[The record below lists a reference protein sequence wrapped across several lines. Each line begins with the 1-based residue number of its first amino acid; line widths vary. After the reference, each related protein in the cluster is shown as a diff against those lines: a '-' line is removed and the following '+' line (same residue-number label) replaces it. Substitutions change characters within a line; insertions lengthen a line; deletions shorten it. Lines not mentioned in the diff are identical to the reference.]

1 MTTYV
6 ALLRGI
12 NVGGNN
18 KVPMKALAEL
28 FSSLG
33 HRDVV
38 SYIQSGNVVF
48 TTASSSMP
56 ALAAALEAGIS
67 KSFDVKSA
75 VLLRTKSELE
85 SVTKNNPFFTP
96 DADVSKLQVTFLDES
111 PGKSV
116 LDDIEPDACAPDQFV
131 VRKREIY
138 SYCPEGFGRSKL
150 VSYMERR
157 LETKRATTRNWT
169 TVNKLLAMM
178 S

>member
-1 MTTYV
+1 MATYV

-18 KVPMKALAEL
+18 KVPMKGLAEM

-56 ALAAALEAGIS
+56 SLAAALEREITTTFG
-67 KSFDVKSA
+67 VKSV
-75 VLLRTKSELE
+75 VLLRTHSELE
-85 SVTKNNPFFTP
+85 SVVNNNPFLVEG
-96 DADVSKLQVTFLDES
+96 ADLSKLQVTFLDEA

-116 LDDIEPDACAPDQFV
+116 LDEIDPDVCAPDQFV

-138 SYCPEGFGRSKL
+138 SHCPDGFGRSKL
-150 VSYMERR
+150 VGYLERR
-157 LETKRATTRNWT
+157 LETQRATTRNWN
-169 TVNKLLAMM
+169 TVTKLLALMA
-178 S
+178 